1 MQLTAEAL
9 AFFLIGLAAHSLI
22 AVLARAFYAGKDT
35 ITPVIAAV
43 IAVVVNVGLGIVL
56 VGPVGLGGLSL
67 AIAIAAW
74 IECAFLVAV
83 LRRRHPAFDVRAI
96 GEAFVRSGVA
106 AAGAGAAAFAVFG
119 LVEPAVAG
127 APDKV
132 ADLVLLVAASA
143 AGGAVFVAISAALRI
158 PELRTIVSVMADL
171 VRRPSPSMRP

>member
-1 MQLTAEAL
+1 M
-9 AFFLIGLAAHSLI
+9 
-22 AVLARAFYAGKDT
+22 
-35 ITPVIAAV
+35 
-43 IAVVVNVGLGIVL
+43 
-56 VGPVGLGGLSL
+56 
-67 AIAIAAW
+67 
-74 IECAFLVAV
+74 
-83 LRRRHPAFDVRAI
+83 
-96 GEAFVRSGVA
+96 RSGVA